1 MRKIKGR
8 KNYETEEGNIY
19 NGEWDIK
26 MQEQNG
32 LGTMQYSWDG
42 SIYNGY
48 WLQGKA
54 HGRGQLYS
62 DHFEFN
68 GCFEKDK
75 FHGKGSYW
83 LKNESYYDG
92 DWIKDVKHG
101 KGFEHFHSGV
111 IYDGGYNQ
119 GKRDGLGTLTEQSGT
134 YHGEFK
140 NDLFHGEG
148 SYTWMDGR

>member
-48 WLQGKA
+48 WL
-54 HGRGQLYS
+54 
-62 DHFEFN
+62 
-68 GCFEKDK
+68 
-75 FHGKGSYW
+75 
-83 LKNESYYDG
+83 
-92 DWIKDVKHG
+92 
-101 KGFEHFHSGV
+101 
-111 IYDGGYNQ
+111 
-119 GKRDGLGTLTEQSGT
+119 
-134 YHGEFK
+134 
-140 NDLFHGEG
+140 
-148 SYTWMDGR
+148 